1 MQTPM
6 LRHWALL
13 GYLVLAWGFAFYLI
27 AIGLESLAPTT
38 VVWARLF
45 TGALVMLLIMK
56 WRGGSLRLGQGW
68 LLRLIIL
75 SVTGNILPFTLIAW
89 AEQSVP
95 SGQVGMLMA
104 LMPITTMLLAHYF
117 LEQEFITPLRFVGVL
132 LGLAGV
138 ALLVGG
144 DVLQDA
150 LDTTLWG
157 QLAAVLATFCYAANG
172 IYAKRLPKYD
182 VISVTAASLLTGS
195 ILLLPWVF
203 LNQAPVELVM
213 QWQSVVA
220 VLALGILGTGLA
232 TWAYFTVV
240 SECGPGFLA
249 TINYLIPGLAF
260 LVGVFLLQE
269 PAGWAEW
276 CALALILSGVWM
288 IQPRRRV
295 GR

>member
-1 MQTPM
+1 MQAPT

-27 AIGLESLAPTT
+27 AIGVEVLAPTT

-45 TGALVMLLIMK
+45 TGALVMLLVMK
-56 WRGGSLRLGQGW
+56 WRGGSLRLGKGW
-68 LLRLIIL
+68 LVRLVTL

-104 LMPITTMLLAHYF
+104 LMPMTTLVLGHYF
-117 LEQEFITPLRFVGVL
+117 LEHEAMTPLRLAGVL

-144 DVLQDA
+144 DALLDSPDA
-150 LDTTLWG
+150 TLFG
-157 QLAAVLATFCYAANG
+157 QIATVLATFCYTANA
-172 IYAKRLPKYD
+172 IYAKRLPSYD

-195 ILLLPWVF
+195 VLLLPWV
-203 LNQAPVELVM
+203 LLHQPAIDIVAH
-213 QWQSVVA
+213 WQNIAA
-220 VLALGILGTGLA
+220 VLALGVLGTGLA
-232 TWAYFTVV
+232 TWVYFTVV
-240 SECGPGFLA
+240 SECGPGFLS

-260 LVGVFLLQE
+260 LAGVFLLQE

-276 CALALILSGVWM
+276 GALALILGGVWM
-288 IQPRRRV
+288 IQPRRTA
-295 GR
+295 